1 MYLYVYLN
9 RCTFFFTFHISV
21 LPVEHVGSLQSFF
34 RGKNSDLIQSV
45 SFTDDLILMRLSSFS
60 SVGASGFHPIR
71 HKHGL

>member
-1 MYLYVYLN
+1 MSGHYNL
-9 RCTFFFTFHISV
+9 SV
-21 LPVEHVGSLQSFF
+21 GVKTQ
-34 RGKNSDLIQSV
+34 DLIQSV